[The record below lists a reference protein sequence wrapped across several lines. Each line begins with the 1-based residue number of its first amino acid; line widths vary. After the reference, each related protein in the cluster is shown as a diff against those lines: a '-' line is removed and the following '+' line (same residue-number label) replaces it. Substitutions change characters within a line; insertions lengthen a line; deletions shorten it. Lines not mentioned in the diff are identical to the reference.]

1 MRRNNE
7 RRRRARLVG
16 DALREAGIL
25 IAVFGML
32 DKFLRDEGPSL
43 AWTAAV
49 LGAAL
54 LSFVLGIM
62 FDERSR

>member
-1 MRRNNE
+1 MRRNNKG
-7 RRRRARLVG
+7 RRRARLVG
-16 DALREAGIL
+16 DALREAAIL

-32 DKFLRDEGPSL
+32 DKFLRDGPSL
-43 AWTAAV
+43 AWTAGV

-62 FDERSR
+62 FDEGSR